1 LLFNRSL
8 VSSLAPSLP
17 RPHQCSTGAR
27 GGGHGTASGPG
38 TCPKMDPEELEWLYV
53 DRSGAEFG
61 PFPTGKMR
69 AWFAHGFFP
78 IGKDLL
84 VRMTH
89 WPATTRV
96 PVRDLYPDPEPLADV
111 VVPPALRPRNL
122 GTSL

>member
-1 LLFNRSL
+1 RGEGRRPWYCLRAWN
-8 VSSLAPSLP
+8 VSED
-17 RPHQCSTGAR
+17 
-27 GGGHGTASGPG
+27 GPG
-38 TCPKMDPEELEWLYV
+38 RAGEWLYV

>member
-1 LLFNRSL
+1 AR
-8 VSSLAPSLP
+8 VHSSARRAAPRL
-17 RPHQCSTGAR
+17 R
-27 GGGHGTASGPG
+27 GVGQSSASGPSA
-38 TCPKMDPEELEWLYV
+38 
-53 DRSGAEFG
+53 RSARAAR
-61 PFPTGKMR
+61 FPTGKMR